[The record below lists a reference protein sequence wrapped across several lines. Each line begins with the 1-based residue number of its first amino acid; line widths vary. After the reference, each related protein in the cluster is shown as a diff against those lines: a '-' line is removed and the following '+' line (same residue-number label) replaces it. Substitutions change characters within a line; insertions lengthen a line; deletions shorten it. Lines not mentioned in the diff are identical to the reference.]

1 MSGVW
6 RIAAIVAVILAAYS
20 NSFRGPFVIDDQ
32 ASVVQNPD
40 IRDLTRLDR
49 VLAPRPDSPV
59 AGRPLVNLTFAA
71 DYALHEL
78 EVTGYHV
85 TNLAW
90 HVACALL
97 LFGVVR
103 RTLTLPSM
111 PSALAA
117 DAAGIALAVAL
128 VWGVHP
134 LTTEVVNYLSQRTE
148 SMMAFFLLLTLYAA
162 IRSDGAPGRR
172 WHALAIVACLAGT
185 VCKETIAVAPLLVA
199 LYDRVYLYPSWREAA
214 RARGSLYLGLAASWL
229 VLGGIVL
236 SGPRA
241 AVSGFSSGVSPWT
254 YLLNQA
260 VIVVD
265 YLRLSIWPSG
275 LVVLYG
281 WPETLTLGDVL
292 PYALGVVAL
301 LAITLVAL
309 VRAPR
314 FGYLGAWFFIALAPA
329 SSVVPIATEVG
340 AERRMYLP
348 LMALVVLA
356 VLGVA
361 AVLRAV
367 LGTTGETRR
376 AARVASAVL
385 LGLSV
390 AGLAALTVRRTAEY
404 ASPVTLART
413 AVERRPTAVAHHLL
427 GEHLALEGQNAEAEK
442 ELRAAIALGD
452 SRARYQLG
460 ALLLNAQRFP
470 EAASELEAFVA
481 TAGVPQRLRWLE
493 PPLLEVLTSRL
504 RLAQIYAVDRRWAD
518 TAAQARLVLEVA
530 PRHPEALRLLGLA
543 LSGAQVC
550 PEAVAVLREYLAVRP
565 ADATARSNLAIAL
578 IATGRLDD
586 AVSELKRAV
595 ETEPGNA
602 NARRLLDMAVAD
614 QRALDA
620 AR

>member
-1 MSGVW
+1 
-6 RIAAIVAVILAAYS
+6 
-20 NSFRGPFVIDDQ
+20 
-32 ASVVQNPD
+32 
-40 IRDLTRLDR
+40 
-49 VLAPRPDSPV
+49 
-59 AGRPLVNLTFAA
+59 
-71 DYALHEL
+71 
-78 EVTGYHV
+78 
-85 TNLAW
+85 
-90 HVACALL
+90 
-97 LFGVVR
+97 
-103 RTLTLPSM
+103 
-111 PSALAA
+111 
-117 DAAGIALAVAL
+117 
-128 VWGVHP
+128 
-134 LTTEVVNYLSQRTE
+134 
-148 SMMAFFLLLTLYAA
+148 MMAFFLLLTLYAA
-162 IRSDGAPGRR
+162 IRSEGSPGRR

-314 FGYLGAWFFIALAPA
+314 LGYLGAWFFIALAPDVEPR
-329 SSVVPIATEVG
+329 SDCHGGRCRATDVSPADG
-340 AERRMYLP
+340 AGGAGRARRGRRAPRRARRHRER
-348 LMALVVLA
+348 
-356 VLGVA
+356 
-361 AVLRAV
+361 
-367 LGTTGETRR
+367 RR
-376 AARVASAVL
+376 AARVAAAVM

-404 ASPVTLART
+404 ASPLTLART
-413 AVERRPTAVAHHLL
+413 VVERRPTAVAHHLL
-427 GEHLALEGQNAEAEK
+427 GEHLALAGQSAEAEK
-442 ELRAAIALGD
+442 ELRAAIALGN

-460 ALLLNAQRFP
+460 ALLLNAQRFRRGG
-470 EAASELEAFVA
+470 AELEAFVA

-504 RLAQIYAVDRRWAD
+504 RAGADLRRRAALGRYGGTGAAGARGRAAASRGV
-518 TAAQARLVLEVA
+518 TACSASPCRARRCSPRRSRVLQGV
-530 PRHPEALRLLGLA
+530 PRGAARRRHGALQPGD
-543 LSGAQVC
+543 GAHRHGTAGRRRSASC
-550 PEAVAVLREYLAVRP
+550 S
-565 ADATARSNLAIAL
+565 ARSRPTR
-578 IATGRLDD
+578 ATPTPAGCWTWRWPI
-586 AVSELKRAV
+586 S
-595 ETEPGNA
+595 
-602 NARRLLDMAVAD
+602 RRGTRV
-614 QRALDA
+614 DA
-620 AR
+620 ARTVCSCCHEEPPFNPLRAGVRSRWRPRARRRSSWRRSGVHPVTGRQFARDDERRRRAVARAARARARGGSGSRPAPAEGGEGLDGGRRRRRLRIHEPASGPARRGRRGASTRWTCSLGCCSCCSRTPPRPR